1 MKPTKIRQEDK
12 TELQVIRETLGYS
25 RPMFAKKV
33 LHKAPM
39 TLTFYELK
47 KSPIP
52 ESVLV
57 IARVWLDFYNKLEC
71 KSVSS

>member
-1 MKPTKIRQEDK
+1 MKLTKIRQEDK

-25 RPMFAKKV
+25 RPMFARKI

-39 TLTFYELK
+39 TVTFYELK

-57 IARVWLDFYNKLEC
+57 LARIWLDFYKKQNNIQ
-71 KSVSS
+71 